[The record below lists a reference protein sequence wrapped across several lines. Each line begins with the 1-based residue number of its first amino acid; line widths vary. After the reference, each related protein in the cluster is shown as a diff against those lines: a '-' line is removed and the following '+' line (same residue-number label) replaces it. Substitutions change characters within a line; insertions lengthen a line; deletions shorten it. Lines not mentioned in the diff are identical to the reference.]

1 MEEAS
6 RMIDLLLEKLGHPPG
21 CSLNFPAL
29 ILTCSVHDVFTSK
42 KSPTMEV
49 KVNDYSLVVGCS
61 RCKGRHDG
69 CVCSVSVVSA
79 ERCG

>member
-1 MEEAS
+1 
-6 RMIDLLLEKLGHPPG
+6 MIDLLLEKLGHPPG

-69 CVCSVSVVSA
+69 CVCSVSIVSA